1 MGVLLMLL
9 TIGGLFLAVLLMIVA
24 GVTRQ
29 VWLAK
34 FVFGAVGVWFAV
46 YAVLLA
52 AVSFFSVEKT
62 LNLNEPKAFCGFYLD
77 CHIRAAVTDV
87 RKTKTFGNKT
97 ADGEFYVVRVKIFSD
112 ARRAELGLQA
122 PQFEVIDADGRR
134 FKRLADLETPEPSWD
149 TKVSAGGLFEKE
161 AVFDLPENVSN
172 PRLNIAEGIG
182 VDKIFEMFLI
192 GDEDSLWHK
201 RSLFRLEPK
210 P

>member
-1 MGVLLMLL
+1 
-9 TIGGLFLAVLLMIVA
+9 MIVA

-52 AVSFFSVEKT
+52 SVSFFSVEKT

-77 CHIRAAVTDV
+77 CHIHAAVTDV

-112 ARRAELGLQA
+112 ARRAELGLHA
-122 PQFEVIDADGRR
+122 PEFEVVDAVGRR
-134 FKRLADLETPEPSWD
+134 FKRLADLENPEPSWD
-149 TKVSAGGLFEKE
+149 TKVPAGGSFEKE

-172 PRLNIAEGIG
+172 PRLDVSEGIG
-182 VDKIFEMFLI
+182 ADKVFEMFLI

-201 RSLFRLEPK
+201 RALFML
-210 P
+210 